1 MVTLALDDRHRS
13 RHRLELGLSLFIG
26 QAFLYNVMIVA
37 GLVELFL
44 GVKAE
49 RKGLE
54 EIAAPLTAAE
64 VDQAA

>member
-1 MVTLALDDRHRS
+1 MPGATARAFTIGAVIMI
-13 RHRLELGLSLFIG
+13 LG
-26 QAFLYNVMIVA
+26 

-54 EIAAPLTAAE
+54 EIAAPLTAAG
-64 VDQAA
+64 VDRAA

>member
-1 MVTLALDDRHRS
+1 MLA
-13 RHRLELGLSLFIG
+13 FAIG
-26 QAFLYNVMIVA
+26 ASIMIVG

-54 EIAAPLTAAE
+54 EIATPLSAE
-64 VDQAA
+64 QANVPSQRGADSSTPTTGATTG